1 LSQTQNNSQIITTA
15 DLVRKGA
22 TILQEPCPRCGSVQ
36 IRYKG
41 KVYCTKEDDLNAIDH
56 PSTVS
61 QASTVP
67 SIPRSSDG
75 ISQSS
80 QNTDSVRK
88 MLEEKLN
95 NVSKQLE
102 NTSDLEEQSKL
113 LDLISKYVETLDKLK
128 KPAP

>member
-1 LSQTQNNSQIITTA
+1 
-15 DLVRKGA
+15 
-22 TILQEPCPRCGSVQ
+22 VQ

-41 KVYCTKEDDLNAIDH
+41 KVYCTKEDDLNAIDN
-56 PSTVS
+56 PSTAS
-61 QASTVP
+61 QASGVP
-67 SIPRSSDG
+67 SIPQAAGG

-102 NTSDLEEQSKL
+102 NTADVEEQSKL
-113 LDLISKYVETLDKLK
+113 LDLVSKYVETLNKLRK
-128 KPAP
+128 TAP

>member
-1 LSQTQNNSQIITTA
+1 MSQTQNNSQIISTA

-41 KVYCTKEDDLNAIDH
+41 KVYCTKEDDLNAIDL
-56 PSTVS
+56 PSTES
-61 QASTVP
+61 QASSVP
-67 SIPRSSDG
+67 SVPRASG
-75 ISQSS
+75 GTSQSS
-80 QNTDSVRK
+80 QNADSVRK
-88 MLEEKLN
+88 LLEEKLN

-102 NTSDLEEQSKL
+102 STSDVEEQSKL

-128 KPAP
+128 KASA